1 MYKSIIEYFAD
12 KSASQCGYCRSKN
25 GSYSNGMWGHVMT
38 CQDYQD
44 LIDRGWRRS
53 GRYCYKPT
61 MNKTCCPQYTIKCD
75 ATQFQMTKS
84 QKKIIKRFRNYIIKG
99 GDLPKNDFKASS
111 INNDLNSDDDSEA
124 EFSDCEADNI
134 QDDQD
139 KAEKMDVESAEKA
152 KAEKMESKLKLD
164 PKVEVQM
171 GGTDGK
177 TSICPDALDSGSN
190 KMTTTLNANTV
201 NRGMGADPT
210 KPKAKKKKE
219 LRKEKAIAKM
229 LAAGKTQADILAKNA
244 AKNEAKTLEELT
256 SLEFPPDSQHKFE
269 IRLVNAQTSD
279 ATFSESYIDSFNVYK
294 KYQVKIHKDS
304 PSKCS
309 LGQFKRFLC
318 NSSMIRV
325 PYPGGNGAE
334 SRDESRRNSSGT
346 SYFGAFHQQYIIDG
360 RIFAVGV
367 IDILP
372 HCVSSV
378 YLYYD
383 PDFSFLSPG
392 TLTSLFE
399 ISFTR
404 KVALKY
410 YYMGY
415 YIHSCPKMRYKAK
428 YHPSWLLCPKTYNW
442 VPVKQALNLLDKSK
456 YAVLNENSSQDS
468 EDQNEDLNLG
478 ILFENMSMDF
488 DDYKR
493 LKERFA
499 VVQTSEIEELKEYS
513 ELVGGNLAKRMLIYR
528 HSDRS
533 Y

>member
-12 KSASQCGYCRSKN
+12 KSASQCGYCGSKN

-61 MNKTCCPQYTIKCD
+61 MNKTCCPQYTIKCE
-75 ATQFQMTKS
+75 ATQFKMTKS
-84 QKKIIKRFRNYIIKG
+84 QKKILKKFRNYIIKG
-99 GDLPKNDFKASS
+99 GDLPKNDFPSS
-111 INNDLNSDDDSEA
+111 STAKDLNSDDDSDEY
-124 EFSDCEADNI
+124 SDEEDI
-134 QDDQD
+134 QDEE
-139 KAEKMDVESAEKA
+139 KADKMDVESAEQDKA
-152 KAEKMESKLKLD
+152 NDVEAKLKLD
-164 PKVEVQM
+164 PNVKVQVNTEESLA
-171 GGTDGK
+171 K
-177 TSICPDALDSGSN
+177 TTVSHDVMDSGS
-190 KMTTTLNANTV
+190 K
-201 NRGMGADPT
+201 DPT
-210 KPKAKKKKE
+210 RKPGKGIGPDPNKPKSKKKKE
-219 LRKEKAIAKM
+219 LRKEKALAKL
-229 LAAGKTQADILAKNA
+229 LAAGKTEADFLAKNA
-244 AKNEAKTLEELT
+244 AKNEAKTLEDLT
-256 SLEFPPDSQHKFE
+256 SLEFPPDSHHKFE

-279 ATFSESYIDSFNVYK
+279 ATFNESYLDSFNVYK
-294 KYQVKIHKDS
+294 KYQVKIHKD
-304 PSKCS
+304 PQSKCS

-325 PYPGGNGAE
+325 PYPGGSVE
-334 SRDESRRNSSGT
+334 SRGGSPESGNGT

-399 ISFTR
+399 LSFTR
-404 KVALKY
+404 KIAVKY

-415 YIHSCPKMRYKAK
+415 YIHSCSKMRYKAK
-428 YHPSWLLCPKTYNW
+428 YHPSWLLCPKTYHW
-442 VPVKQALNLLDKSK
+442 VPVKQALHLLDKAK
-456 YAVLNENSSQDS
+456 YAILNEKHQNQDQDS
-468 EDQNEDLNLG
+468 SEVDIFEAG
-478 ILFENMSMDF
+478 ILFENTAMSF
-488 DDYKR
+488 EHYKR
-493 LKERFA
+493 LKGQ
-499 VVQTSEIEELKEYS
+499 VPTSEIEELKEYS
-513 ELVGGNLAKRMLIYR
+513 GLVGGTLSKRMLIYR

>member
-12 KSASQCGYCRSKN
+12 KSASQCGYCRSTN

-44 LIDRGWRRS
+44 LLDRGWRRS

-75 ATQFQMTKS
+75 ATQFQLTKS
-84 QKKIIKRFRNYIIKG
+84 QKKIMKKFRTYIING
-99 GDLPKNDFKASS
+99 GDLPENDFPSS
-111 INNDLNSDDDSEA
+111 STAIDINSGDESD
-124 EFSDCEADNI
+124 EFSDEEDAQNDEEKTDN
-134 QDDQD
+134 
-139 KAEKMDVESAEKA
+139 KMDVENAEKA
-152 KAEKMESKLKLD
+152 KAIDIETKLKLD
-164 PKVEVQM
+164 PNVKVQVTTADESIA
-171 GGTDGK
+171 K
-177 TSICPDALDSGSN
+177 TTNCHDVMDSGS
-190 KMTTTLNANTV
+190 KDANV
-201 NRGMGADPT
+201 KRGIGPDPT
-210 KPKAKKKKE
+210 KPKSKKKKE
-219 LRKEKAIAKM
+219 LRKEKALAKM
-229 LAAGKTQADILAKNA
+229 LAAGKTEADYLAKNA
-244 AKNEAKTLEELT
+244 AKNEAKTVEDLT
-256 SLEFPPDSQHKFE
+256 SLEFPPDSRHKFE

-279 ATFSESYIDSFNVYK
+279 ASFNESYLDSYNVYK

-318 NSSMIRV
+318 NSSMARV
-325 PYPGGNGAE
+325 PYPGGGE
-334 SRDESRRNSSGT
+334 SEQGGT

-415 YIHSCPKMRYKAK
+415 YIHSCSKMRYKAK

-442 VPVKQALNLLDKSK
+442 VPVKQALQLLDKSK
-456 YAVLNENSSQDS
+456 YAVLNEKQDQES
-468 EDQNEDLNLG
+468 GGEVDIFEAG
-478 ILFENMSMDF
+478 ILFENMAMSF
-488 DDYKR
+488 EDYKR
-493 LKERFA
+493 IKEKCA
-499 VVQTSEIEELKEYS
+499 QVATSEIEELKEYAG
-513 ELVGGNLAKRMLIYR
+513 LVGGTLSKRMLIYR

-533 Y
+533 YS

>member
-75 ATQFQMTKS
+75 ATQFKMTKS

-111 INNDLNSDDDSEA
+111 INNDLNSDDDSE
-124 EFSDCEADNI
+124 EDFSDCEEEII

-139 KAEKMDVESAEKA
+139 KSEKMDVESAEKA
-152 KAEKMESKLKLD
+152 KALDMETKLKLD
-164 PKVEVQM
+164 PKVQVQM
-171 GGTDGK
+171 SSKDGK
-177 TSICPDALDSGSN
+177 TSIGSDTLDSGSN
-190 KMTTTLNANTV
+190 KMNATINANTV

-229 LAAGKTQADILAKNA
+229 LAAGKTEADILAKNA
-244 AKNEAKTLEELT
+244 AKNEAKSLEELT
-256 SLEFPPDSQHKFE
+256 SLEFPPDSRHKFE

-279 ATFSESYIDSFNVYK
+279 STFSESYLDSFNVYK

-325 PYPGGNGAE
+325 PYPGGAPTE
-334 SRDESRRNSSGT
+334 SRDESRRNSGT
-346 SYFGAFHQQYIIDG
+346 HYFGAFHQQYIIDG

-367 IDILP
+367 IDVLP

-404 KVALKY
+404 KVSLKY

-456 YAVLNENSSQDS
+456 YAVLNPENSSQDS
-468 EDQNEDLNLG
+468 DDQNEDLNLG
-478 ILFENMSMDF
+478 ILFENTMMDF
-488 DDYKR
+488 DDYKG
-493 LKERFA
+493 LKERFTM
-499 VVQTSEIEELKEYS
+499 VTNSEMEELKEYS
-513 ELVGGNLAKRMLIYR
+513 DLVGPNLAKRMLIYR
-528 HSDRS
+528 HSDRI
-533 Y
+533 

>member
-1 MYKSIIEYFAD
+1 
-12 KSASQCGYCRSKN
+12 
-25 GSYSNGMWGHVMT
+25 
-38 CQDYQD
+38 
-44 LIDRGWRRS
+44 
-53 GRYCYKPT
+53 
-61 MNKTCCPQYTIKCD
+61 
-75 ATQFQMTKS
+75 
-84 QKKIIKRFRNYIIKG
+84 
-99 GDLPKNDFKASS
+99 
-111 INNDLNSDDDSEA
+111 
-124 EFSDCEADNI
+124 
-134 QDDQD
+134 
-139 KAEKMDVESAEKA
+139 
-152 KAEKMESKLKLD
+152 
-164 PKVEVQM
+164 M
-171 GGTDGK
+171 G
-177 TSICPDALDSGSN
+177 
-190 KMTTTLNANTV
+190 NTV

-442 VPVKQALNLLDKSK
+442 VPVKQALQLLDKSK
-456 YAVLNENSSQDS
+456 YSALNNPNESEANDEAVEAAGKDPS
-468 EDQNEDLNLG
+468 EVG
-478 ILFENMSMDF
+478 ILFENMAMDY

-493 LKERFA
+493 LKEKYA
-499 VVQTSEIEELKEYS
+499 SISTTEEEELKEYS
-513 ELVGGNLAKRMLIYR
+513 GLVGGALSKRMLLYR

>member
-1 MYKSIIEYFAD
+1 
-12 KSASQCGYCRSKN
+12 
-25 GSYSNGMWGHVMT
+25 
-38 CQDYQD
+38 
-44 LIDRGWRRS
+44 
-53 GRYCYKPT
+53 
-61 MNKTCCPQYTIKCD
+61 
-75 ATQFQMTKS
+75 
-84 QKKIIKRFRNYIIKG
+84 
-99 GDLPKNDFKASS
+99 
-111 INNDLNSDDDSEA
+111 
-124 EFSDCEADNI
+124 
-134 QDDQD
+134 
-139 KAEKMDVESAEKA
+139 
-152 KAEKMESKLKLD
+152 
-164 PKVEVQM
+164 
-171 GGTDGK
+171 
-177 TSICPDALDSGSN
+177 
-190 KMTTTLNANTV
+190 
-201 NRGMGADPT
+201 
-210 KPKAKKKKE
+210 
-219 LRKEKAIAKM
+219 
-229 LAAGKTQADILAKNA
+229 
-244 AKNEAKTLEELT
+244 
-256 SLEFPPDSQHKFE
+256 
-269 IRLVNAQTSD
+269 
-279 ATFSESYIDSFNVYK
+279 
-294 KYQVKIHKDS
+294 
-304 PSKCS
+304 
-309 LGQFKRFLC
+309 
-318 NSSMIRV
+318 MIRV